1 MFYSY
6 LSIGTLNL
14 KFASGDPAGALLHC
28 LPTFALRRKGRL
40 SVFGALLHCSPTFA
54 LRRKG
59 RLSVLMICFRWVRSK
74 PFAPSS
80 QSMAQPSLCGH
91 QQQQACNTI
100 RGVLVPA
107 PTGLRPVTPR
117 LVVGNGLRPFC
128 VDSEFGLVFYSYLSI
143 GTLNLKFASGDPA
156 GVFATPACRPLPFV
170 AKDGSQC
177 SGLCYTVRRPL
188 LLRRKGRLSVLMI
201 CFRWVRSKPFAP
213 SSQSMAQPSL
223 CGHQQQQA
231 CNTIRGVLVLA
242 PRAFGP

>member
-1 MFYSY
+1 MFGGLCY
-6 LSIGTLNL
+6 
-14 KFASGDPAGALLHC
+14 
-28 LPTFALRRKGRL
+28 
-40 SVFGALLHCSPTFA
+40 CSPTFA

-100 RGVLVPA
+100 RGYWFCTYGPSA
-107 PTGLRPVTPR
+107 RNPR

-143 GTLNLKFASGDPA
+143 GTLNLKFASGDPCR
-156 GVFATPACRPLPFV
+156 GFATLFADLCPS
-170 AKDGSQC
+170 SQRTALSVRGVLLHC
-177 SGLCYTVRRPL
+177 SPTL

-201 CFRWVRSKPFAP
+201 CFRWVRANPLLLRRKVWLNPAYVVINNNKPVI
-213 SSQSMAQPSL
+213 L
-223 CGHQQQQA
+223 
-231 CNTIRGVLVLA
+231 
-242 PRAFGP
+242 